1 MATGMREKTTNV
13 GGVIKRIWYAM
24 TGATQGAELASLDD
38 AGTLKAKQFAVST
51 LNTAPASPT
60 ATGTVGETRVTAN
73 GIYYC
78 TAKNTWIKALPVTV
92 LTEVI
97 TGLTTTFKNS
107 TLQGVNANIKYQWRI
122 ASGGSAGIIES
133 THNVYA
139 GGNIFSVV
147 TGATVV
153 TVTANSVYSMRIGS
167 SVLEIKFETGAGN
180 VSYRVASGTATEI
193 TVTRL
198 QHGFFW

>member
-1 MATGMREKTTNV
+1 MADGMREKTTNV

-24 TGATQGAELASLDD
+24 TGTTQGTELASLDD
-38 AGTLKAKQFAVST
+38 TGTLKAKQFAVQA

-78 TAKNTWIKALPVTV
+78 TATNTWRKAIPVTV
-92 LTEVI
+92 FAETI
-97 TGLTTTFKNS
+97 TGLTTTFTNS
-107 TLQGVNANIKYQWRI
+107 TLPNVNYGNKYQWLI
-122 ASGGSAGIIES
+122 SSGSSGGIIES
-133 THNVYA
+133 THNLYA
-139 GGNIFSVV
+139 GGNIYSLA
-147 TGATVV
+147 TGATVA

-167 SVLEIKFETGAGN
+167 SVLEMKFDISSGA
-180 VSYRVASGTATEI
+180 VSYRIASGTATEI

-198 QHGFFW
+198 QHGITW